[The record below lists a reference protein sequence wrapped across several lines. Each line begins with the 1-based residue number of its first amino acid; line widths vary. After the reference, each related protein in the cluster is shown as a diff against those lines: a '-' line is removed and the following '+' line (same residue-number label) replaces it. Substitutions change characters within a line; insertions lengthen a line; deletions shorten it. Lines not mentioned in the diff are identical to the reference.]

1 MDPVPPDVLAKLPGS
16 PALAK
21 HAVCPVRTCSTHGK
35 RADVWHTACGNPFR
49 PIARRSQHMRYI
61 TAHPSFATGL
71 LWCLAAA
78 IAAINLGPLIG
89 STGISA
95 FFSMPSA
102 GDSQAVLLHYSL
114 LPRLAMSCVCGFALG
129 LSGVLFQHVL
139 RNPLASP
146 STLGVEAGAQLAL
159 GVAMLWFPALL
170 GWSRDTATAFG
181 GFAAMAVV
189 FAVAW
194 RFKFQ
199 PVTVILTGLVTGL
212 YCTAIVTLLTLM
224 NDHYLSGLFVWGGGS
239 LNQNDWRAVSGL
251 FPKVIGCSI
260 LALLLVR
267 QLGVLT
273 LGEAAQGLGIKLQ
286 FVRAAAL
293 FVAVALTTFT
303 VSAVGVI
310 GFLGL
315 AAPAI
320 ARAVGARRI
329 NTRLIVAPLI
339 GAALLIIVDQIMQ
352 IYTAKTGSY
361 VPTGAATA
369 LIGVPVLL
377 LVMMKRGGSLQTAV
391 QGRSSPTTNRRPL
404 LLITALAGLVLA
416 VALVAIFVGRGV
428 DGSWISHTGATLKS
442 VLPWRLP
449 RLVAATSAGIMLAL
463 AGSLLQRLTG
473 NAMASPEVLGV
484 SAGTAFGLLCVLFVV
499 TEPTIGDRLIG
510 GLVGAATVLGIL
522 FAMSRTAH
530 SGNQFL
536 ILGVSLGAFLTAL
549 ISVVLAS
556 GDPRA
561 LSLISWMAGSTYG
574 VSSAM
579 SLIILILAI
588 FGAISVTLLV
598 RPLQQFA
605 LGDVSAHS
613 HGVDVKKL
621 QILILGIAA
630 LLTAVATLIV
640 GPLSFVGLMAPH
652 LAQRLGLTRGLPHL
666 MGSALSGALLM
677 ATADFIGRTIYF
689 PWQLPTGLVATLLGG
704 PVFAVLLIR
713 GRRLST
719 RH

>member
-1 MDPVPPDVLAKLPGS
+1 
-16 PALAK
+16 
-21 HAVCPVRTCSTHGK
+21 
-35 RADVWHTACGNPFR
+35 
-49 PIARRSQHMRYI
+49 MRVA
-61 TAHPSFATGL
+61 AHPLFTTGL
-71 LWCLAAA
+71 LWCLAAV

-89 STGISA
+89 STGIVAAFSVPSA
-95 FFSMPSA
+95 F
-102 GDSQAVLLHYSL
+102 DSQAILLHYSL
-114 LPRLAMSCVCGFALG
+114 LPRLAMSAVCGLALG
-129 LSGVLFQHVL
+129 LSGTLFQHVL

-159 GVAMLWFPALL
+159 GIATLWFPALL
-170 GWSRDTATAFG
+170 GWSRDTATTLG

-199 PVTVILTGLVTGL
+199 PVAVILTGLVVGL

-224 NDHYLSGLFVWGGGS
+224 NDHYLAGLFVWGGGS
-239 LNQNDWRAVSGL
+239 LNQNDWRAVTGL
-251 FPKVIGCSI
+251 FPKVIGCAI
-260 LALLLVR
+260 FAALLVR
-267 QLGVLT
+267 QLNVLS
-273 LGEAAQGLGIKLQ
+273 LGDAAQGLGIKLQ

-293 FVAVALTTFT
+293 LVAVALATFT

-320 ARAVGARRI
+320 ARGVGARRI
-329 NTRLIVAPLI
+329 TTRLVVAPLI
-339 GAALLIIVDQIMQ
+339 GAALLIIVDQVMQ
-352 IYTAKTGSY
+352 IYTANTGSY

-369 LIGVPVLL
+369 LIGAPVLL

-391 QGRSSPTTNRRPL
+391 QGGSSPARSRRPL
-404 LLITALAGLVLA
+404 LLLAMLAGLVLA
-416 VALVAIFVGRGV
+416 TTLAAIFVGRGI
-428 DGSWISHTGATLKS
+428 DGSWTSHTGAALEA

-484 SAGTAFGLLCVLFVV
+484 SSGTAFGLLCVLFVV
-499 TEPTIGDRLIG
+499 AEPTIGHRLIG
-510 GLVGAATVLGIL
+510 SLAGAATVLGVL
-522 FAMSRTAH
+522 FAMNRSAY
-530 SGNQFL
+530 SGNHFL
-536 ILGVSLGAFLTAL
+536 MLGVALGAFLTAL
-549 ISVVLAS
+549 VSVVLAS

-574 VSSAM
+574 VSSDMA
-579 SLIILILAI
+579 LIILAFAIL
-588 FGAISVTLLV
+588 GAILVALLV

-605 LGDVSAHS
+605 LGNVSAHS
-613 HGVDVKKL
+613 HGVDVHRL
-621 QILILGIAA
+621 RTLILGIAA
-630 LLTAVATLIV
+630 LLTAVATLVV

-652 LAQRLGLTRGLPHL
+652 LAQRLGLRRGLTHL
-666 MGSALSGALLM
+666 MGSALCGALLM
-677 ATADFIGRTIYF
+677 TSADFIGRTIYF

-704 PVFAVLLIR
+704 PVFAVLFIR

-719 RH
+719 QH